1 MTKRKIPTEAERL
14 EKYFDE
20 LRRLIPDPPK
30 NWAVNAKECRWAK
43 ILEEK
48 KKNPDVSG

>member
-1 MTKRKIPTEAERL
+1 MKVRQTVTEAERL
-14 EKYFDE
+14 QKYFDD
-20 LRRLIPDPPK
+20 LARLIPEPPR

-48 KKNPDVSG
+48 KNNPDVPG